1 MNVEERDIILYGDY
15 RPDRYGPHGNYA
27 PRFSGLSLDQVT
39 RLVEM
44 GAMRPEM
51 NQNGSPTTREFM
63 EYLAEF
69 PAARV
74 SGFATHRPSD
84 TVAVITTVTLRTDD
98 SIAIAAFATKFHDA
112 DEFTLCWNTSNNQF
126 ECYAWWD

>member
-44 GAMRPEM
+44 GAMHPEM
-51 NQNGSPTTREFM
+51 DQNGSPTTQEFM

-84 TVAVITTVTLRTDD
+84 TVAVITTVTLCTDD
-98 SIAIAAFATKFHDA
+98 SAAIATFATKFHDA
-112 DEFTLCWNTSNNQF
+112 DEFTICWDTAENQF